1 MSKASGSY
9 DKPGASTLKLALKI
23 FGYTFLAG
31 IMSIFVYFS
40 ITFVAESA
48 LKEQVGYYEYEIVN
62 EETNETTIL
71 NKVLFAETTTTEP
84 TTTTTVETTTV
95 TDANGQAVTTVTDAP
110 TTTTEGPKKVMIFEP
125 KTGAAEVTLGVIDV
139 LAQLLLVTMYVT
151 MAGYYIYREGDRDRN
166 LVRHHQQ
173 APTPWRGLVV
183 GLLAAVPSAVIAALP
198 IMGKFGV
205 MSDSVLGVY
214 NTFNPTFLPLI
225 NAVIPT
231 TVETATALS
240 FLQIATV
247 VLIWAVLP
255 VTGAVSYTLGYK
267 RVFKP
272 KKKKSK

>member
-1 MSKASGSY
+1 MSKANGSY

-71 NKVLFAETTTTEP
+71 NKVLFAQTTTTAS
-84 TTTTTVETTTV
+84 TTTAPTTTV
-95 TDANGQAVTTVTDAP
+95 TDAGGQTVTTVTDAP

-125 KTGAAEVTLGVIDV
+125 KTGAAATTLNVV
-139 LAQLLLVTMYVT
+139 KMLAQLLLVTMYVT

-173 APTPWRGLVV
+173 APTPWRGLIV

-198 IMGKFGV
+198 ILGKFGV

-231 TVETATALS
+231 SVETATELT
-240 FLQIATV
+240 FLQIGTV
-247 VLIWAVLP
+247 VLVWMVLP

-272 KKKKSK
+272 KKKKAK